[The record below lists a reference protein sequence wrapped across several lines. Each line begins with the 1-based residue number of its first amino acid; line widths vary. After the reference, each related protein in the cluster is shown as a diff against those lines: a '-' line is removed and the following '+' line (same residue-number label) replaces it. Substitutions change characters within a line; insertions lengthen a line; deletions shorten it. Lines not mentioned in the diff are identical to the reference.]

1 MLNLPA
7 HARIWIFQADRF
19 ITDNEKELIDSEMA
33 EFMGGWASHGND
45 LYGGFSVEN
54 DLFLMVGADE
64 SKSPNSGCSIDS
76 LNRKIKE
83 IGDNIEVN
91 FFDRL
96 QVAYE
101 DDSTKIH
108 VVPLGEFKKL
118 MTSDTVNRQTTV
130 YNNLIETVGDLDEN
144 WRTKVDNS
152 WHKNLIEIL

>member
-7 HARIWIFQADRF
+7 HARIWIFQANRF
-19 ITDNEKELIDSEMA
+19 ITDAEKEVIKSEMS
-33 EFMGGWASHGND
+33 EFMVGWASHGND
-45 LYGGFSVEN
+45 LYGGFTIEN

-76 LNRKIKE
+76 LNRKIRE
-83 IGDNIEVN
+83 IGDEIGVD

-96 QVAYE
+96 RVAYE

-108 VVPLGEFKKL
+108 VIPLDEFKTL
-118 MTSDTVNRQTTV
+118 MTADKVNRQTIV
-130 YNNLIETVGDLDEN
+130 YNNLIETVGELDEN

-152 WHKNLIEIL
+152 WHKNLIQIL